1 MPLGVGRRFRT
12 RSPRIRAAWA
22 EGGREKHYCGASS
35 SREGSEAARGRTGLT
50 GSMLWIFFGKC
61 SLLRINQRYR
71 YLFFLGT
78 PVGGGAPAPRLRR
91 LQMLQRRGGTTLVI
105 ISMYTVCMWG
115 GRWPGSRASDGRS
128 RAPDVPAWA
137 GPPAWA
143 SSGRAPPRSP
153 EPPFALLSFGIF
165 GDAEHFS
172 VKRSVVVPLHSNLFG
187 GFVHCRCWRGQA
199 RVPLIKLESGRRPSK
214 GATAPQPAAT
224 LAPASTYT
232 LLRRRPCHSH
242 EVPIQ
247 RALCPPTE
255 RVTTVSQVL

>member
-172 VKRSVVVPLHSNLFG
+172 AKRSVVVPLHSNLCTG
-187 GFVHCRCWRGQA
+187 GAGGVRLVYPSSSWSRGVGL
-199 RVPLIKLESGRRPSK
+199 RKVPPLLSLLQPLHLLQPTRFCDAGPATHTKFPSRELCARRPS
-214 GATAPQPAAT
+214 A
-224 LAPASTYT
+224 
-232 LLRRRPCHSH
+232 
-242 EVPIQ
+242 
-247 RALCPPTE
+247 
-255 RVTTVSQVL
+255 